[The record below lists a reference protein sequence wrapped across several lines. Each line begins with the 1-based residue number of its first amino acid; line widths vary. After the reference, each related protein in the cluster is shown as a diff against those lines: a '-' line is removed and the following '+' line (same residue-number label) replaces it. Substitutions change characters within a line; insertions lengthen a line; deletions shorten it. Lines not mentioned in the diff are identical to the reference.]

1 MSDRGVEA
9 AVASAGRVHRDA
21 VWRGVGSDGGAGSGA
36 RGAAMVVMLPLNVV
50 GAGVGRVE
58 QEVSSAV
65 AMKLTA
71 AVAGGAVA
79 SENVGWWRRRRREGD
94 ESGGGNV
101 LGG

>member
-1 MSDRGVEA
+1 MWS
-9 AVASAGRVHRDA
+9 
-21 VWRGVGSDGGAGSGA
+21 GVGSDGGAGSGA